1 MSENPVRAPRVGWLR
16 RLSRHHRRLIAWVA
30 AVILVVGAFLRWGP
44 IGLGGGPLA
53 LNMGGGTQTNIEQ
66 RQDPVGFTIPLYN
79 SSHSP
84 AVIDELRLVGGT
96 KYAGPQVLR
105 LAVLSTSLCGGAWP
119 AHSSGDGFRMG
130 CSGPYVGPLIGR
142 AIGFTFTRHVPAGF
156 PGAAEVAGPP
166 PGGCWVMTEV
176 VIHYHV
182 GIRHYTA
189 TDPYELA
196 VCSRGTPTAQL
207 NAAENAAQSV
217 GG

>member
-1 MSENPVRAPRVGWLR
+1 MSDNPVVARRASWLR
-16 RLSRHHRRLIAWVA
+16 RISQRQRRLIACA
-30 AVILVVGAFLRWGP
+30 AAIILVVGAFLQWGP
-44 IGLGGGPLA
+44 IGLGSGPLA
-53 LNMGGGTQTNIEQ
+53 LNMGAGLQGSTEQ
-66 RQDPVGFTIPLYN
+66 RQGPVGFTIPLYN
-79 SSHSP
+79 SSHSH

-96 KYAGPQVLR
+96 KYAGPRLLH
-105 LAVLSTSLCGGAWP
+105 LAVLSTPLCGGAWP

-130 CSGPYVGPLIGR
+130 CGGHYVGPLIGR
-142 AIGFTFTRHVPAGF
+142 AVGFTFTRPVPAGF

-196 VCSRGTPTAQL
+196 VCGKDASAQTA
-207 NAAENAAQSV
+207 NAANAAAAV